1 MGQCAIS
8 SVGSCNLL
16 QDALSREWPADFLD
30 LVPRPRPSASVR
42 ASVRRVTALTL
53 IVPER
58 SRSSRASLGIRLQ
71 HSPKS

>member
-30 LVPRPRPSASVR
+30 LVPRPSVR
-42 ASVRRVTALTL
+42 VSVRRVTALTL